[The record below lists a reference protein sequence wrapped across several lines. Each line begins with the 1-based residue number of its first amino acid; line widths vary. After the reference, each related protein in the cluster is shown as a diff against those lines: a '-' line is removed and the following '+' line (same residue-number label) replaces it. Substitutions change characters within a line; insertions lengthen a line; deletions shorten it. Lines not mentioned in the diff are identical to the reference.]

1 MKTSLKLIA
10 ETLKLS
16 KTTISWVLSGKGSE
30 KGISEDTQRKVW
42 ECAKRLHYQPN
53 LLARSLH
60 TGKSSTIGLII
71 PDITD
76 SFYSKVARAIEMEA
90 EEQGYSLMICSSESD
105 VERENR
111 MIRLFKAKQVDG
123 IIIAPTKKS
132 QVEIK
137 ALMIEK
143 YPFVLFDR
151 FFPEL
156 DTDYVIIDNENTSYR
171 VVNGM
176 IKSGAKK
183 VALIT
188 TNSHL
193 YTMWLRGE
201 GYRRALQEAGI
212 GMGEQL
218 VGEVKFDHYEE
229 EINYILDEI
238 FAHVPDVDGFFFTTH
253 ILALE
258 AFRYFSERNIDIS
271 KGYELGCIHRVSA
284 FRALAPRMHIARMP
298 IQEIGEQSVQILI
311 DRIHDKQNDMDVP
324 RAIKHVMLPCHF

>member
-1 MKTSLKLIA
+1 MLN
-10 ETLKLS
+10 LS
-16 KTTISWVLSGKGSE
+16 KTTISWVLSGKGTE

-42 ECAKRLHYQPN
+42 DCAKRLHYQPN

-76 SFYSKVARAIEMEA
+76 SFYSKVARAIEMTA
-90 EEQGYSLMICSSESD
+90 EEKGYSLMICSSESD
-105 VERENR
+105 VDRENR

-137 ALMIEK
+137 SLMAEN

-151 FFPEL
+151 FFPALE
-156 DTDYVIIDNENTSYR
+156 TNYVIIDNENSSYR
-171 VVNGM
+171 VVKSM
-176 IKSGAKK
+176 IDSGAKK
-183 VALIT
+183 IALIT

-193 YTMWLRGE
+193 YTMGLRTK
-201 GYRRALQEAGI
+201 GYFRALKEG
-212 GMGEQL
+212 GLEEDGQL
-218 VGEVKFDHYEE
+218 VGNVSFEHYEE
-229 EINYILDEI
+229 GINAVLDEI
-238 FAHVPDVDGFFFTTH
+238 FSKVPDVDGFFFATH

-258 AFRYFSERNIDIS
+258 AFRYFSEHDIDINR
-271 KGYELGCIHRVSA
+271 GYELGCIHHVSA

-298 IQEIGEQSVQILI
+298 IQEIGTQAVKILTDQIYSNQVDEKAAQSCS
-311 DRIHDKQNDMDVP
+311 
-324 RAIKHVMLPCHF
+324 HVMLSCLFT